1 MNSKPS
7 VQALGYLVNLFSQ
20 SSYEGC
26 EDILRTVNSYPGG
39 AVLAKNL
46 PGMAKMGK
54 DGLLDWIQKERENPG
69 NPTPKPIKL
78 DRGSG
83 PDIDLGGP
91 SHGLEKR
98 K

>member
-1 MNSKPS
+1 MSLKPS
-7 VQALGYLVNLFSQ
+7 VKALGYLVNLFSQ
-20 SSYEGC
+20 SSYEGRNNII
-26 EDILRTVNSYPGG
+26 EIVNFCPGG
-39 AVLAKNL
+39 KVLGMKL
-46 PGMAKMGK
+46 PKMAEMGK
-54 DGLLDWIQKERENPG
+54 DGLLDWIEKQRENPG